1 MYNHKKSGVLGII
14 ITIVILIILVIVTN
28 IETSKLYNIENVI
41 SKIITPVQNGITYLQ
56 NKISGNS
63 AFFADMNQLKQENQ
77 ELKQK
82 NSELEQQLRELE
94 IIKTENETLK
104 QYETLAEK
112 YKSYKTIPAY
122 VINRDITNYSK
133 TIVINV
139 GKDDGIKENM
149 TVIADEGLVGNVISV
164 TSNTAKVQT
173 IIDSAS
179 STSAI
184 TSSTRDTMVCKG
196 TIDGTSA
203 LKATYIAIDSN
214 IIEGDSVECSGM
226 GGIYPKGIYIGRVTK
241 VTQGKNKIDKVVEVQ
256 TAVNFDKLE
265 TVLIITNED

>member
-1 MYNHKKSGVLGII
+1 MYNHKKSGVLGIV

-28 IETSKLYNIENVI
+28 VETSKLYNIENVV
-41 SKIITPVQNGITYLQ
+41 SKIISPVQNGITYLQ
-56 NKISGNS
+56 NKISGNN

-94 IIKTENETLK
+94 IIKAENETLK
-104 QYETLAEK
+104 QYGELAEK

-139 GKDDGIKENM
+139 GKDDGVEENM

-196 TIDGTSA
+196 TIDGTST

-214 IIEGDSVECSGM
+214 IIEGDSVESSGM

-241 VTQGKNKIDKVVEVQ
+241 VTEGKNKIDKTVEVQ

-265 TVLIITNED
+265 TVLIITNQD

>member
-1 MYNHKKSGVLGII
+1 MYNHKKSGILGII
-14 ITIVILIILVIVTN
+14 ITIVILVILVIVTN
-28 IETSKLYNIENVI
+28 IETSKLYNIENI
-41 SKIITPVQNGITYLQ
+41 ASKIISPIQNGIAYLQ
-56 NKISGNS
+56 NKISGNNS
-63 AFFADMNQLKQENQ
+63 FFADMNQLKQENQ

-94 IIKTENETLK
+94 IIKAENETLK
-104 QYETLAEK
+104 QYGSLAEK

-122 VINRDITNYSK
+122 VINRDISNYSK

-149 TVIADEGLVGNVISV
+149 TVIADDGLVGNVISV

-179 STSAI
+179 STSAL

-196 TIDGTSA
+196 TIDGTSI
-203 LKATYIAIDSN
+203 LKATYISIDSN
-214 IIEGDSVECSGM
+214 IIEGDSVESSGM

-241 VTQGKNKIDKVVEVQ
+241 VIEGKNKIDKTVEVQ
-256 TAVNFDKLE
+256 TAVDFEKLE
-265 TVLIITNED
+265 TVLIITN